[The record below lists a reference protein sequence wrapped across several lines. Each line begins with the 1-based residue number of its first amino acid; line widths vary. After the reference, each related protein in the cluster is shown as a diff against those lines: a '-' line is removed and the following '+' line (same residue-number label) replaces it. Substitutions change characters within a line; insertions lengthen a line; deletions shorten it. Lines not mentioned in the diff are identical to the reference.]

1 VSPKTACRR
10 KSGEA
15 VPEPFAEMIAHDAI
29 SRPDQSE
36 RKAPLAPGAAL
47 IRAGREPLPEAVG
60 LITHRDATRD
70 IAARPIRAQGSP
82 GPRSR
87 ADCDRAFV
95 ARALVGDLVGG
106 FLISFGRLS
115 APYLKL
121 PGFS

>member
-1 VSPKTACRR
+1 MLCGGSSVAETACRR

-70 IAARPIRAQGSP
+70 IPTNPSARLPWPQE
-82 GPRSR
+82 PR
-87 ADCDRAFV
+87 
-95 ARALVGDLVGG
+95 
-106 FLISFGRLS
+106 
-115 APYLKL
+115 
-121 PGFS
+121 